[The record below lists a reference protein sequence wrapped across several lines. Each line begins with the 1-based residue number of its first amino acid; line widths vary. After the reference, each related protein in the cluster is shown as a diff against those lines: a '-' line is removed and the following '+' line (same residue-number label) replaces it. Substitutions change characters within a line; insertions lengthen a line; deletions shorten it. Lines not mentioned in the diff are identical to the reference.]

1 MKSAAALPRYR
12 ARTATATDSASFA
25 IPSLDGLRAVAIA
38 VVLAYHYGHLSGGF
52 LGVDLFFVLSG
63 YLITRLLISEQQ
75 RAGRFKLGWFWARRV
90 RRLAPAIIVL
100 LLTVLVW
107 VHFLDGPSLHRQTVG
122 QARSALIYGSN
133 WYNVLAHVG
142 YWDVNI
148 TSTPLNHLWSLAIEE
163 QFYLVWP
170 LVAAVFLNRW
180 RSAELLAWLA
190 AGLAVVSMVLTPIV
204 YAGFGVNA
212 AYLGTETRIGA
223 ILLGAALALFAHRGG
238 VTRTAPSG
246 TAKLLLNVAAT
257 AGAVWFG
264 YACVTASVQSAAL
277 YRGGLAASSLAEL
290 ALVAAV
296 ALYPGGVLDRV
307 LGLSPIVALGRRS
320 YSLYLW
326 HYPIYALVSP
336 QWTPL
341 TGHAL
346 LGWRLC
352 LTAVATEVSYRL
364 VEAPIRR
371 SAIPGRRLVIAAL
384 VPVLGVVAVSFVAL
398 PRQTP
403 PANVVPG
410 AFAGK
415 VPAAAANLRIMVAG
429 DSWAERTAYGL
440 RVIAPPRPG
449 QIFDE
454 AKGGCGIA
462 DPIREVGSG
471 TTYPTPPGC
480 LAWRTRWANTIR
492 QQHPDAVILNI
503 GTWDQTPQQFDS
515 TGSFV
520 RPCDDT
526 FQSHYSKQLD
536 VALTILS
543 TQHTPVFM
551 TNVLDNAGSARSR
564 SDCMNQLIAAAA
576 GRFVAKGVYLLD
588 LRQRICGTSD
598 VCPARLHGKRVY
610 DETAH
615 LDISTQVDIDAWEL
629 QAILAHVQPARTLP
643 GQHQTAVAQIPPAVL
658 GLDARLRMALVHSK
672 AAFPAGMV
680 SVIEADQKPADD
692 LPAALRGMAGTIA
705 SAVIAGRVRI
715 DRAAE
720 SGKIL
725 GRVYAYHF
733 HSDEP
738 ADDIAVGVQNYLLAR
753 HATAHITGYHQ
764 KTFTIMGP
772 RGTETV
778 GFVRTPHLVA
788 IVDLTAAMHHQQQAA
803 DKYLAALM
811 PSLGG

>member
-180 RSAELLAWLA
+180 RRAELLAWLA

-257 AGAVWFG
+257 AGAAWFG

-384 VPVLGVVAVSFVAL
+384 VPVLGGSRGV
-398 PRQTP
+398 
-403 PANVVPG
+403 
-410 AFAGK
+410 
-415 VPAAAANLRIMVAG
+415 LR
-429 DSWAERTAYGL
+429 RTAEANATGQRRTGCVRRQGSRSGGQPADHGRRRFLGGAHRVRVARHRTATPRPDFRRLEGGL
-440 RVIAPPRPG
+440 RHSGPDQGSWQRHHVSHATGMPRLAHPLG
-449 QIFDE
+449 EHDPTATPRRGDPQYRYLGPDTAAVRQHRFLRPALRRHLPVPLQQATRRRVDDPDHAAHASVHDE
-454 AKGGCGIA
+454 RARQCWIGPQSIGLHE
-462 DPIREVGSG
+462 PIDR
-471 TTYPTPPGC
+471 
-480 LAWRTRWANTIR
+480 R
-492 QQHPDAVILNI
+492 
-503 GTWDQTPQQFDS
+503 
-515 TGSFV
+515 
-520 RPCDDT
+520 
-526 FQSHYSKQLD
+526 
-536 VALTILS
+536 
-543 TQHTPVFM
+543 
-551 TNVLDNAGSARSR
+551 RSR
-564 SDCMNQLIAAAA
+564 
-576 GRFVAKGVYLLD
+576 
-588 LRQRICGTSD
+588 
-598 VCPARLHGKRVY
+598 
-610 DETAH
+610 
-615 LDISTQVDIDAWEL
+615 
-629 QAILAHVQPARTLP
+629 
-643 GQHQTAVAQIPPAVL
+643 
-658 GLDARLRMALVHSK
+658 
-672 AAFPAGMV
+672 
-680 SVIEADQKPADD
+680 
-692 LPAALRGMAGTIA
+692 ALRGEGGLPTR
-705 SAVIAGRVRI
+705 SA
-715 DRAAE
+715 
-720 SGKIL
+720 
-725 GRVYAYHF
+725 
-733 HSDEP
+733 P
-738 ADDIAVGVQNYLLAR
+738 
-753 HATAHITGYHQ
+753 T
-764 KTFTIMGP
+764 
-772 RGTETV
+772 
-778 GFVRTPHLVA
+778 HLR
-788 IVDLTAAMHHQQQAA
+788 DQ
-803 DKYLAALM
+803 
-811 PSLGG
+811 